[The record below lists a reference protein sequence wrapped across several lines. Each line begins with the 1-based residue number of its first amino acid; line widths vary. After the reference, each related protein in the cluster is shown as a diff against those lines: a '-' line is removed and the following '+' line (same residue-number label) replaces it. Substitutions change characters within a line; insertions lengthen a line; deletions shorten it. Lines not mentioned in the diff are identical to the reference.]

1 MFSNIKPYT
10 VLETFVYVCAAL
22 VVLFLTHSY

>member
-10 VLETFVYVCAAL
+10 AAEALVYFCAAL
-22 VVLFLTHSY
+22 VVLFLTGSF